1 MPKSNLRIMFY
12 DGKFLPEEEVKISPT
27 AHALHY
33 GTGCFE
39 GIRAYFSENEK
50 ALLVFR
56 LEDHYKRF
64 FYSCKSLFIKL
75 PESIKELA
83 KITVDLLQ
91 KNYSETDI
99 YIRPLAFKSDAAVGN
114 SNLPTL
120 KSSLLIYTVPLGRY
134 LNVEKG
140 IKVNVSSWMRVA
152 DNSIP
157 PRGKITGA
165 YVNTALAKTESLQT
179 GFDEC
184 IMLDRFG
191 HIAEGSAENFFMVK
205 NGVVVTPPVYDDI
218 LVGITRETIITICKK
233 ELGLE
238 VVERSIARAEL
249 ISADEIFLVG
259 TGAEVTPVIQID
271 KYEVGN
277 GQIGGITSQVRDFY
291 FKMVHGEYPG
301 YSEFLTKVLPK

>member
-99 YIRPLAFKSDAAVGN
+99 YIRPLAFKSDPAVGN
-114 SNLPTL
+114 FNLPTL